1 MKKIFLILVSSIF
14 LNATEWEIN
23 SGNFYYEPSVLEI
36 YVGDTVTWLNDGGY
50 HDVNAYVNAVTG
62 LVYENPENFSFPPTS
77 GPVIG
82 SHIFT
87 VSGTYNYNC
96 SVGSHASL
104 GQTGTII
111 VIESSNITG
120 CIDPNAITC
129 DDTID
134 TLYFPEC
141 SECANDLP
149 CDNYYNPNATVD
161 NGLCMYNDVPSD
173 DQFIIS
179 AVNNGFDLDW
189 SDFIPPVNINQYVL
203 QRCVDFDGDS
213 DGDGVL
219 EYDIC
224 VMLLSPATFSQDTS
238 YFDDYVLGEDEYM
251 KYSLYVHYPNNNYWG
266 SAFGSYYYDPVLM
279 GDLNFDG
286 VINVIDVVTLV
297 NAILGTTLSSEQQ
310 AVADLNGDGV
320 INVID
325 IVSIVNI
332 IVG

>member
-1 MKKIFLILVSSIF
+1 MKKFFSLFLIFSYLIAVDYESEIQPIWNSSCGGCHTSNSAGG
-14 LNATEWEIN
+14 LNLLTYDALMSSGTIVAGN
-23 SGNFYYEPSVLEI
+23 SVASVLYDRITRPESAN
-36 YVGDTVTWLNDGGY
+36 GDM
-50 HDVNAYVNAVTG
+50 
-62 LVYENPENFSFPPTS
+62 PPT
-77 GPVIG
+77 G
-82 SHIFT
+82 SLLQAEIDLIAAWIDE
-87 VSGTYNYNC
+87 G
-96 SVGSHASL
+96 AL
-104 GQTGTII
+104 EQ
-111 VIESSNITG
+111 ESSYIVG
-120 CIDPNAITC
+120 CMDPNAITC
-129 DDTID
+129 EDTID

-141 SECANDLP
+141 ATCSDGSP

-173 DQFIIS
+173 DQFTIS

-189 SDFIPPVNINQYVL
+189 SNFTPPVDINQYVL

-224 VMLLSPATFSQDTS
+224 IMLLSHTTFSQDTS
-238 YFDDYVLGEDEYM
+238 YFDEYFLGENEYM

>member
-1 MKKIFLILVSSIF
+1 MKKFFSLFLIFSYLIAVDYESEIQPIWNSNCTNCHGYPNQYGNLVLFSYDD
-14 LNATEWEIN
+14 LMN
-23 SGNFYYEPSVLEI
+23 SGTVVP
-36 YVGDTVTWLNDGGY
+36 GDASSSSLYDRITRAESQNGDM
-50 HDVNAYVNAVTG
+50 
-62 LVYENPENFSFPPTS
+62 PPT
-77 GPVIG
+77 G
-82 SHIFT
+82 SLLQSEIDLIAAWINE
-87 VSGTYNYNC
+87 G
-96 SVGSHASL
+96 AL
-104 GQTGTII
+104 EE
-111 VIESSNITG
+111 ESSDIVG
-120 CIDPNAITC
+120 CMDPDAITC
-129 DDTID
+129 DDAID

-141 SECANDLP
+141 ATCSNGSP

-173 DQFIIS
+173 NQFTIS
-179 AVNNGFDLDW
+179 AVSNGFDLDW
-189 SDFIPPVNINQYVL
+189 SNFTPPVDINQYVL

-238 YFDDYVLGEDEYM
+238 YFDEYVLGENEYM

-310 AVADLNGDGV
+310 IAADLNGDGV
-320 INVID
+320 LNVID